1 MKTRIKAK
9 NLHRGDIILGSRN
22 NRIRAKFIHGN
33 TVMAVVYDRNKPIS
47 KTFNM
52 EDYVKIKR
60 PKFNIKKKS
69 KKVKKKTKK
78 VVAVQPAVNTTPVVT
93 QATDDSVVAV
103 LQLTGI

>member
-9 NLHRGDIILGSRN
+9 NLRRGDIILGTRN
-22 NRIRAKFIHGN
+22 NRIRAKFLRGT

-60 PKFNIKKKS
+60 PKFNIKKKT
-69 KKVKKKTKK
+69 KKVEKKTKK
-78 VVAVQPAVNTTPVVT
+78 VELTVEPFVTTQVLTTPVV
-93 QATDDSVVAV
+93 AVNEVVV
-103 LQLTGI
+103 TV